1 MGKCGPGG
9 GLRNLIDDVR
19 AVAVR
24 IRALPRS
31 SFEAHG
37 EVRGASARA
46 LSRDR
51 PSRMRGAV
59 PKRLIVT
66 ADDFGL
72 AVPVNEAV
80 ELGHLNGI
88 LTSASLMVTASAT
101 ADAVE
106 RARRLPRLGVGLHLV
121 LLDGRPVLPPEQ
133 IPDLVGPDGRFS
145 SDPIRLGARIF
156 LSGRARS
163 QAEAEIRA
171 QLTAFGATGLR
182 LDHVD
187 GHHHFHL
194 HPTVQ
199 AILVR
204 LAREFDIAAIRV
216 PHEPAAVRR
225 RDPAGKRMRD
235 WLAALAVRDRT
246 PAMKRRL
253 ARAGIRFNDAILGL
267 ADSGRFE
274 ATRMRELLTVLP
286 DGITEL
292 YVHPATRRWG
302 DHDPLPDNYRPE
314 AELAALVDPS
324 VRAVVEASGAVLA
337 TFADLANIPDA
348 AAAQAAVA
356 GVGLSGAR
364 P

>member
-1 MGKCGPGG
+1 MC
-9 GLRNLIDDVR
+9 
-19 AVAVR
+19 
-24 IRALPRS
+24 ALTS
-31 SFEAHG
+31 
-37 EVRGASARA
+37 
-46 LSRDR
+46 DR
-51 PSRMRGAV
+51 PSRMRGVV
-59 PKRLIVT
+59 PRRLIVT

-88 LTSASLMVTASAT
+88 LTSASLMVTAPAA

-121 LLDGRPVLPPEQ
+121 LVDGRPALPPER
-133 IPDLVGPDGRFS
+133 IPDLVGADGRFS

-156 LSGRARS
+156 FSSRARS

-171 QLTAFGATGLR
+171 QLTAFRGTGLS

-204 LAREFDIAAIRV
+204 LAREFGIAAIRV
-216 PHEPAAVRR
+216 PDEAVVRR
-225 RDPAGKRMRD
+225 DESAAKSMRA
-235 WLAALAVRDRT
+235 WLAGFPMRRQT

-253 ARAGIRFNDAILGL
+253 ARAGIRFNDSILGL

-274 ATRMRELLTVLP
+274 AARMRELLRALP

-302 DHDPLPDNYRPE
+302 EIDPLPESYRPE
-314 AELAALVDPS
+314 AELAALIDPS
-324 VRAVVEASGAVLA
+324 VRAAVESSGAVLA
-337 TFADLANIPDA
+337 TFGDLAKTRDTA
-348 AAAQAAVA
+348 SA
-356 GVGLSGAR
+356 GTAPAGTGLSGAR
-364 P
+364 S